1 MKLLQIT
8 PEPPSLLSGG
18 GIVIKQTLLSLVENN
33 YSVDYIGP
41 EIADEPLA
49 ELYETTYYLKSS
61 NNILLRI
68 FDTLFMN
75 TNRRYRSWLK
85 LRIDF
90 SAYDAII
97 MDFTK
102 LHYVIKRIGNTP
114 LFVRV
119 HNVEFDYSKNNYNH
133 HRNLF
138 NFIDA
143 CFSKPRERI
152 VVNRANH
159 LIALTEKDKKRLC
172 QLYHIPSEKIT
183 VIPVCIPQ
191 KKTYLASW
199 DTQNHVPHPLR
210 MLITGSLWYGSNFEG
225 ILWFIK
231 NVYNH
236 LSIPKEL
243 CIAGA
248 HPNPEFLDFVKKT
261 PSITIVD
268 TPKNMD
274 PYFNNA
280 ELYIAP
286 IFDGAGMKV
295 KVAEALSYAL
305 PVVGTSHAFE
315 GYAIQNGSNSY
326 IVDTIETFERSILD
340 YYYLDEKQRYN
351 MRLSS
356 LQLFQS
362 HYSLRRSTELF
373 KKLIGGVLK
382 T

>member
-8 PEPPSLLSGG
+8 PEPPSLMSGG

-41 EIADEPLA
+41 EIADKSLA
-49 ELYETTYYLKSS
+49 GLYDKTYYLSPS
-61 NNILLRI
+61 NNLFLRI

-85 LRIDF
+85 LCIDF

-102 LHYVIKRIGNTP
+102 LHYVLKRIGNTP

-119 HNVEFDYSKNNYNH
+119 HNVEYDYSQNNYRH

-138 NFIDA
+138 NLIDA
-143 CFSKPRERI
+143 CFSKPREQLI
-152 VVNRANH
+152 VKRANH
-159 LIALTEKDKKRLC
+159 LIALTEKDKNRLC
-172 QLYHIPSEKIT
+172 QLYHTPSEKIT
-183 VIPVCIPQ
+183 VIPVCIPH
-191 KKTYLASW
+191 KITYLPPFN
-199 DTQNHVPHPLR
+199 TQNHAPHPLR

-231 NVYNH
+231 NVYVR
-236 LSIPKEL
+236 LPIPKEL
-243 CIAGA
+243 CIAGS
-248 HPNPEFLDFVKKT
+248 HPTPEFLDIVKKT

-268 TPKNMD
+268 TPEDME
-274 PYFNNA
+274 PYFYNA

-315 GYAIQNGSNSY
+315 GYVIQHGNNSY
-326 IVDTIETFERSILD
+326 IVDTIEDFENSILD
-340 YYYLDEKQRYN
+340 YYHLNEKQRYT

-362 HYSLRRSTELF
+362 HYSLQRSADLF
-373 KKLIGGVLK
+373 KKLIDPMSV
-382 T
+382 

>member
-8 PEPPSLLSGG
+8 PEPPSLMSGG
-18 GIVIKQTLLSLVENN
+18 GIVIKQTVLSLVENN

-41 EIADEPLA
+41 EITDESLA
-49 ELYETTYYLKSS
+49 ELYDNTYYLAPS
-61 NNILLRI
+61 NNIFLRI

-75 TNRRYRSWLK
+75 TNRRYRAWLK
-85 LRIDF
+85 LCIDF
-90 SAYDAII
+90 SVYDAII

-102 LHYVIKRIGNTP
+102 LHYVLKRIGNTP

-119 HNVEFDYSKNNYNH
+119 HNVEYDYSQNNYRH

-138 NFIDA
+138 NLIDTY
-143 CFSKPRERI
+143 FSKPREKMI
-152 VVNRANH
+152 VNRANH
-159 LIALTEKDKKRLC
+159 LIALTEKDKNRLC

-191 KKTYLASW
+191 KTTYLPYSN
-199 DTQNHVPHPLR
+199 TQDHAPHPLR

-231 NVYNH
+231 NVYSR

-248 HPNPEFLDFVKKT
+248 HPTPEFLEFAKKT
-261 PSITIVD
+261 PSITIVN
-268 TPKNMD
+268 TPADME
-274 PYFNNA
+274 PYFCNA

-315 GYAIQNGSNSY
+315 GYVIQHGSNSY
-326 IVDTIETFERSILD
+326 IVDTIDDFERCILD
-340 YYYLDEKQRYN
+340 YYHLDEKQRYN

-362 HYSLRRSTELF
+362 YYSLKRSADLF
-373 KKLIGGVLK
+373 KKLIDPMS

>member
-8 PEPPSLLSGG
+8 PEPPSSSSGG

-41 EIADEPLA
+41 EIPDESFA
-49 ELYETTYYLKSS
+49 KLYGTTYYLRPS

-75 TNRRYRSWLK
+75 TNCRYRSWLN

-102 LHYVIKRIGNTP
+102 LHYVLKRIGNTP

-119 HNVEFDYSKNNYNH
+119 HNVEYDYSQNNYHH
-133 HRNLF
+133 HRNLY
-138 NFIDA
+138 NLIDA
-143 CFSKPRERI
+143 CFSKPREHVI
-152 VVNRANH
+152 VNRANL
-159 LIALTEKDKKRLC
+159 LIALTERDKNRLC
-172 QLYHIPSEKIT
+172 QLYHIPAEKIT

-191 KKTYLASW
+191 RITYFPPFC
-199 DTQNHVPHPLR
+199 TQNDASHPLR

-231 NVYNH
+231 NVYGR
-236 LSIPKEL
+236 LPIPKEL

-248 HPNPEFLDFVKKT
+248 HPTPEFLNFVKKT

-268 TPKNMD
+268 TPDDME
-274 PYFNNA
+274 PYFYNA

-326 IVDTIETFERSILD
+326 IVDTADDFERSILD
-340 YYYLDEKQRYN
+340 YYHLDEKQRYN
-351 MRLSS
+351 MRLST

-362 HYSLRRSTELF
+362 HYSLNRSSDLF
-373 KKLIGGVLK
+373 KKLIDPMSV
-382 T
+382 

>member
-8 PEPPSLLSGG
+8 PEPPSLMSGG

-41 EIADEPLA
+41 EIEDNSLA
-49 ELYETTYYLKSS
+49 ELYDTTYYLSPS
-61 NNILLRI
+61 NNIFLRI
-68 FDTLFMN
+68 LDTLFMN

-85 LRIDF
+85 LCIDF
-90 SAYDAII
+90 SAYDAIV

-102 LHYVIKRIGNTP
+102 LHYILKRIGNTP

-119 HNVEFDYSKNNYNH
+119 HNVEYDYSQNNYRH

-138 NFIDA
+138 NLIDA
-143 CFSKPRERI
+143 CFSRPREQLI
-152 VVNRANH
+152 VKRADH
-159 LIALTEKDKKRLC
+159 LIALTEKDKNRLC
-172 QLYHIPSEKIT
+172 QLYHIPSEKIA
-183 VIPVCIPQ
+183 VIPVCIHQ
-191 KKTYLASW
+191 KTTHLPPL
-199 DTQNHVPHPLR
+199 DTQNHAPHPLR
-210 MLITGSLWYGSNFEG
+210 MLITGSLWYGSNYEG

-231 NVYNH
+231 NIYSR
-236 LSIPKEL
+236 LLIPKEL

-248 HPNPEFLDFVKKT
+248 HPTPEFLEFVKKM
-261 PSITIVD
+261 PSITIVN
-268 TPKNMD
+268 TPENME
-274 PYFNNA
+274 PYFYNA

-326 IVDTIETFERSILD
+326 IVDTIDDFEKSILD
-340 YYYLDEKQRYN
+340 YYHLDENQRYN

-362 HYSLRRSTELF
+362 RYSLKRSADLF
-373 KKLIGGVLK
+373 KKLIDPMSV
-382 T
+382 

>member
-1 MKLLQIT
+1 MKLLHIT

-41 EIADEPLA
+41 EIADESLA
-49 ELYETTYYLKSS
+49 RLYDRTYYLSPS
-61 NNILLRI
+61 NNIFLRL

-85 LRIDF
+85 LCIDF

-102 LHYVIKRIGNTP
+102 LHYVLKRIGNTP

-119 HNVEFDYSKNNYNH
+119 HNVEYDYSQNNYH
-133 HRNLF
+133 HDRNLF
-138 NFIDA
+138 NLVDA
-143 CFSKPRERI
+143 CFSKPREQLI
-152 VVNRANH
+152 VDHANH
-159 LIALTEKDKKRLC
+159 LIALTEKDKNRLC
-172 QLYHIPSEKIT
+172 QLYHISSEKIT
-183 VIPVCIPQ
+183 VIPVCIPP
-191 KKTYLASW
+191 KKIYLPSF
-199 DTQNHVPHPLR
+199 DNPNQSPHPLR

-225 ILWFIK
+225 ILWFIE
-231 NVYNH
+231 NVYSR

-243 CIAGA
+243 CVAGS
-248 HPNPEFLDFVKKT
+248 HPTPEFLDFVKKI
-261 PSITIVD
+261 PSITIVN
-268 TPKNMD
+268 TPVDMA
-274 PYFNNA
+274 PYFYDA

-295 KVAEALSYAL
+295 KVAEAMSYAL

-315 GYAIQNGSNSY
+315 GYAIQHGNNSY
-326 IVDTIETFERSILD
+326 IADTIDAFEKSILD
-340 YYYLDEKQRYN
+340 YYNLDEKQRYD

-362 HYSLRRSTELF
+362 HYSLKRSADLF
-373 KKLIGGVLK
+373 RKLIDPMSV
-382 T
+382 